1 MDTDTNKDLL
11 QNGEMDTDTHKDLL
25 QNGDVDT
32 DTNKDLFTEQRG
44 GHRHQ
49 QGLVYRTARW
59 TRTLTRTCLQNG
71 EVDTDE
77 FLRGVETACKGK
89 AYKDLPAA
97 FKFFIEAQFR
107 TIDVDG
113 EMI

>member
-1 MDTDTNKDLL
+1 
-11 QNGEMDTDTHKDLL
+11 
-25 QNGDVDT
+25 
-32 DTNKDLFTEQRG
+32 
-44 GHRHQ
+44 
-49 QGLVYRTARW
+49 
-59 TRTLTRTCLQNG
+59 LQNG

-89 AYKDLPAA
+89 SYQDLPAA

-113 EMI
+113 KNKGHSCGGYKLIGETTFKGYYLEDSNKQSQCYEIEIKSL

>member
-1 MDTDTNKDLL
+1 
-11 QNGEMDTDTHKDLL
+11 
-25 QNGDVDT
+25 
-32 DTNKDLFTEQRG
+32 LFTK
-44 GHRHQ
+44 
-49 QGLVYRTARW
+49 
-59 TRTLTRTCLQNG
+59 NG

-89 AYKDLPAA
+89 SYTDLPAA

-113 EMI
+113 E

>member
-1 MDTDTNKDLL
+1 
-11 QNGEMDTDTHKDLL
+11 
-25 QNGDVDT
+25 V
-32 DTNKDLFTEQRG
+32 
-44 GHRHQ
+44 
-49 QGLVYRTARW
+49 
-59 TRTLTRTCLQNG
+59 QNG

-89 AYKDLPAA
+89 AYHDLPAA

-113 EMI
+113 KIEGH